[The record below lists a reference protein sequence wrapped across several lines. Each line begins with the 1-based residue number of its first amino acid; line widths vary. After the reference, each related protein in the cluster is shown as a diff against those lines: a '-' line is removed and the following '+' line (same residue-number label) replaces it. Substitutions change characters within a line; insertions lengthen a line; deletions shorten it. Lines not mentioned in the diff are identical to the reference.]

1 MFTDDLR
8 GIEGQDAGMR
18 PLLDAAEML
27 DSGADGQS
35 ETRNE
40 PRVTIPSRGTEIY
53 KATLVSLLNQDP
65 QLSHERSV
73 RLVFFILARY
83 SLNQINSFDRLFIFV
98 FFVRCFIHIVF
109 IFFPAAQTIHPS
121 SPISQL
127 CPSTPT
133 VNGILIRLKTD

>member
-1 MFTDDLR
+1 MFTEDLR

-27 DSGADGQS
+27 DSGAGGQS
-35 ETRNE
+35 KTRNE
-40 PRVTIPSRGTEIY
+40 PRVTIPSRETEIY

-98 FFVRCFIHIVF
+98 FFVRCFIYIVF
-109 IFFPAAQTIHPS
+109 IFSHPHKPSILPVRFHNSVVHPDRPRDFNQTE
-121 SPISQL
+121 
-127 CPSTPT
+127 
-133 VNGILIRLKTD
+133 N

>member
-1 MFTDDLR
+1 MFTEDLR
-8 GIEGQDAGMR
+8 GIEGEDAGMR

-27 DSGADGQS
+27 DSGAGGQS
-35 ETRNE
+35 KTRNE
-40 PRVTIPSRGTEIY
+40 PRVTIPSRETEIY

-109 IFFPAAQTIHPS
+109 IFSHPHK
-121 SPISQL
+121 
-127 CPSTPT
+127 PS
-133 VNGILIRLKTD
+133 ILPV

>member
-1 MFTDDLR
+1 MFTEDLR

-18 PLLDAAEML
+18 PLLDAVEML

-35 ETRNE
+35 KTRNE

-109 IFFPAAQTIHPS
+109 IFPIRTKHPS
-121 SPISQL
+121 FQSDFTIVS
-127 CPSTPT
+127 STPT
-133 VNGILIRLKTD
+133 VHGILIRLKTD